1 MIIMKSSRLILAS
14 ASPRRKMLLGA
25 AGLKFEIAASGID
38 EVMRAGEAAE
48 AFAER
53 MACEKALNV
62 AGGGGGATVLAAD
75 TIVVIEGRIFGK
87 PADAAQARAMLRALS
102 GNLHTVITAYAI
114 ARDGAIVESRAV
126 RSGVRFRTLTDE
138 EIDDYVAGGAPLDKA
153 GAYGIQD
160 AGAGFI
166 AEVEGSRDNV
176 MGLPVSEVIAALARH
191 GITQIGRAHV

>member
-1 MIIMKSSRLILAS
+1 
-14 ASPRRKMLLGA
+14 MLLGA

-48 AFAER
+48 VFAER
-53 MACEKALNV
+53 MAREKALSV
-62 AGGGGGATVLAAD
+62 AARIGGATVLAAD
-75 TIVVIEGRIFGK
+75 TIVVLGGRIFGK
-87 PADAAQARAMLRALS
+87 PADPDEARAMLRALS

-126 RSGVRFRTLTDE
+126 HSRVRFRALTDH

-166 AEVEGSRDNV
+166 AAVEGSRDNV
-176 MGLPVSEVIAALARH
+176 MGLPVSEVVAALARH
-191 GITQIGRAHV
+191 GITPAPGGPAD